1 MIDWSD
7 EQRLILSHD
16 GGNARLQA
24 GPGTGKSTTMIELA
38 RILSEGRPKNAVRIA
53 TFTRAVTRELA
64 NKALSE
70 EVAVPVTTV
79 HSLALSLLLRNSRWP
94 HLPLPLR
101 IPDDWELDKLIRE
114 DLRSRLSCSQS
125 GMTKRKIKKL
135 EREMAAQWESLD
147 DSLLLADIDPVLRS
161 AYIVEW
167 TRQKSVFGHSSF
179 AEMPKHALAIMEDH
193 PEADDLGIHFL
204 IVDEYQDLNK
214 CEMNLLMA
222 LNGRGI
228 DIFAVGDEDQSIY
241 SWRMAAPEG
250 IRNFDTDFGSCK
262 EYTLS
267 VSQRCGRKILDAAK
281 KIISVAP
288 GRNAALPV
296 VGPGP
301 NNSDGVFNYLK
312 VRSAQAER
320 NLMVKILKTHHDRD
334 GIPYDRMAVLTR
346 SDHDH
351 RWSALIREELVTQGI
366 EMTDVEAALEP
377 LHTDAARELFAI
389 VKLVLNKDDD
399 LSWWTLL
406 KMCRGVSDDFIMNIA
421 DRAADRGER
430 FAKQLTSLDEV
441 KDLPR
446 RNSANQ
452 AKRRLGE
459 IATILDRVA
468 AEVSNELNDYPK
480 WFNSVAKTSGLTIS
494 EELEDILVKASAEF
508 SGDGGIREFVP
519 QLEPLARDI
528 ALEGSGVAIMTCSRS
543 KGLTFDVVV
552 TIGVEQELFP
562 SPMSSDSNEDRRLLY
577 VATTRA
583 RLGSYLTM
591 ATRRQDATAYTG
603 SGDAV
608 RSRSRCSF
616 LYDVGISPQWI
627 DDAASFAPET
637 IVDPALS

>member
-7 EQRLILSHD
+7 EQRLILNHD

-38 RILSEGRPKNAVRIA
+38 RILSEGRPNNSVRIA
-53 TFTRAVTRELA
+53 TFTRAATRELA

-70 EVAVPVTTV
+70 EIAVPVTTV
-79 HSLALSLLLRNSRWP
+79 HSLALSLLLHNSRWP

-114 DLRSRLSCSQS
+114 DLRSRLSRSQP
-125 GMTKRKIKKL
+125 GMTKRKIKRL

-193 PEADDLGIHFL
+193 PEADDLGIQFL
-204 IVDEYQDLNK
+204 IVDEYQDLNR
-214 CEMNLLMA
+214 CEMNLLLA
-222 LNGRGI
+222 LNGRGVA
-228 DIFAVGDEDQSIY
+228 IFAVGDEDQSIY

-262 EYTLS
+262 EYSLS

-288 GRNAALPV
+288 GRNTSLPV

-301 NNSDGVFNYLK
+301 NNSDGVFSYLK
-312 VRSAQAER
+312 VGSAQAER
-320 NLMVKILKTHHDRD
+320 KLMVAILKSHHDRD
-334 GIPYDRMAVLTR
+334 DIPYDRMAVLTR

-351 RWSALIREELVTQGI
+351 RWSALIREALVSQGI
-366 EMTDVEAALEP
+366 QMTDVEAALEP
-377 LHTDAARELFAI
+377 LHTDAARQLFAI
-389 VKLVLNKDDD
+389 VKLVLNRSDD

-406 KMCRGVSDDFIMNIA
+406 KLCRGVSDEFIMSIA
-421 DRAADRGER
+421 DQAVERGER
-430 FAKQLTSLDEV
+430 FSQQLTSLDGV
-441 KDLPR
+441 RDSSR

-452 AKRRLGE
+452 AKRRFDE
-459 IATILDRVA
+459 IVTILDRVA
-468 AEVSNELNDYPK
+468 AEVSDDLDTFLE
-480 WFNSVAKTSGLTIS
+480 WFKCIAAISSLAIS
-494 EELEDILVKASAEF
+494 EELEDVLVKASAEF
-508 SGDGGIREFVP
+508 AGDGGIREFVP
-519 QLEPLARDI
+519 QLEPLARDV
-528 ALEGSGVAIMTCSRS
+528 ALEGSGVAIMTCGRS

-552 TIGVEQELFP
+552 TLGVEQELFP
-562 SPMSSDSNEDRRLLY
+562 SPMSSDPNEDRRLLY

-583 RLGSYLTM
+583 RLASYLTM
-591 ATRRQDATAYTG
+591 ASYRQDATAYTG

-616 LYDVGISPQWI
+616 LYDVGISPRWI